1 MKYHQWSYLT
11 FLLIVNLIFTCLATK
26 NRVWPI
32 LEKIQF
38 EYHPLS
44 KLLLDLKIYQNE
56 KDNKWLTIL
65 IDMFSSFLS
74 IWFPMRSLL
83 AWQSSTCFVLPH
95 CERFAVACVAS
106 VSLNVDNTPCWKLDS
121 LVVLEVTKLVPVRFL
136 RLLWNKIKHLRNLIE
151 GTTILKLQQDFVHLK
166 WKYLS
171 IATFKANVSDV
182 TTIKKRTRYGTD
194 VEIRNR

>member
-32 LEKIQF
+32 LEKIEF
-38 EYHPLS
+38 EYHPWS
-44 KLLLDLKIYQNE
+44 KLVLTNYHKIHLDLKIDQNE

-121 LVVLEVTKLVPVRFL
+121 LVVLEATKLVPVRFL
-136 RLLWNKIKHLRNLIE
+136 RLLWNKLKLLRNLIE
-151 GTTILKLQQDFVHLK
+151 GTTLNEKTTARFRTFEMKIPVHS
-166 WKYLS
+166 Y
-171 IATFKANVSDV
+171 F
-182 TTIKKRTRYGTD
+182 
-194 VEIRNR
+194 